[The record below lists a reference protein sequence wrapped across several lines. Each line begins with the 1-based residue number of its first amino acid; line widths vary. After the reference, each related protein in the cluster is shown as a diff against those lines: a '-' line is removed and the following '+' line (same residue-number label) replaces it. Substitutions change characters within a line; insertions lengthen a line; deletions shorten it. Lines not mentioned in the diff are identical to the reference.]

1 MKKILVTG
9 SNGYIGN
16 ALVLALL
23 NRKKEFT
30 VRAAARRGSILN
42 SKSFE
47 TVRLGS
53 LEESLD
59 YVEAFKGCDVLI
71 HCASRGSMRGHEGW
85 LDEAALH
92 RINVLGTV
100 HMAREA
106 HRAGI
111 SRFIFLSSL
120 QVNGP
125 ETPAGKRFYADSLP
139 RPKSPIGKALLEAE
153 KELTRVGEETGMEIV
168 IVRPPLIYGPDCQNL
183 FGEVKIMVDY
193 CLPLPLR
200 SCKRNHRSLV
210 GIDNLVDFLI

>member
-59 YVEAFKGCDVLI
+59 YVEAFKGCDVPDPLRFPRFD
-71 HCASRGSMRGHEGW
+71 ARSRG
-85 LDEAALH
+85 L
-92 RINVLGTV
+92 
-100 HMAREA
+100 AR
-106 HRAGI
+106 
-111 SRFIFLSSL
+111 
-120 QVNGP
+120 
-125 ETPAGKRFYADSLP
+125 
-139 RPKSPIGKALLEAE
+139 
-153 KELTRVGEETGMEIV
+153 
-168 IVRPPLIYGPDCQNL
+168 
-183 FGEVKIMVDY
+183 
-193 CLPLPLR
+193 R
-200 SCKRNHRSLV
+200 SCAAQN
-210 GIDNLVDFLI
+210 

>member
-71 HCASRGSMRGHEGW
+71 LALPGVRWRGHEAGS
-85 LDEAALH
+85 DEL
-92 RINVLGTV
+92 RCT
-100 HMAREA
+100 E
-106 HRAGI
+106 
-111 SRFIFLSSL
+111 
-120 QVNGP
+120 
-125 ETPAGKRFYADSLP
+125 
-139 RPKSPIGKALLEAE
+139 
-153 KELTRVGEETGMEIV
+153 
-168 IVRPPLIYGPDCQNL
+168 
-183 FGEVKIMVDY
+183 
-193 CLPLPLR
+193 LR
-200 SCKRNHRSLV
+200 S
-210 GIDNLVDFLI
+210 

>member
-59 YVEAFKGCDVLI
+59 YVEAFKFRSSCRRLI
-71 HCASRGSMRGHEGW
+71 WTRR
-85 LDEAALH
+85 AAA
-92 RINVLGTV
+92 T
-100 HMAREA
+100 A
-106 HRAGI
+106 
-111 SRFIFLSSL
+111 
-120 QVNGP
+120 
-125 ETPAGKRFYADSLP
+125 
-139 RPKSPIGKALLEAE
+139 
-153 KELTRVGEETGMEIV
+153 
-168 IVRPPLIYGPDCQNL
+168 
-183 FGEVKIMVDY
+183 
-193 CLPLPLR
+193 
-200 SCKRNHRSLV
+200 
-210 GIDNLVDFLI
+210 